1 MKTIQTITSQQSNT
15 NRLDMFLADKLKVNR
30 SKITKLIKSGL
41 ITVNQIVISK
51 PGFDIHVNDVIEIME
66 KDNTDEQYVLLSHK
80 ADLDVKYEDDDL
92 IIIYKPSGVLS
103 HSSQYNEQDTIQN
116 IVLWHAN
123 NKYVPKLVHRLDK
136 NTSGLMI
143 FAKNDN
149 AQQLLQKMFENR
161 QIIKKYYAL
170 VHSIPKHEHLKIN
183 VPIARAN
190 DNRLKMVA
198 GDGKLSKPALT
209 EVFIKEKYN
218 KSCLLDIILH
228 TGRTHQIRVHL
239 KYINTPIIND
249 HLYGADHEVTDY
261 GQYLMAYHLQF
272 THPIKNKSIEILI
285 DLDKEFLA
293 LIEKLKQY

>member
-1 MKTIQTITSQQSNT
+1 
-15 NRLDMFLADKLKVNR
+15 MFLADKLKVNR
-30 SKITKLIKSGL
+30 SKITKLIKSDL
-41 ITVNQIVISK
+41 IAVNQVLISK
-51 PGFDIHVNDVIEIME
+51 PGYEVHANDLIEIME
-66 KDNTDEQYVLLSHK
+66 NDNSDLEYVLLPHE
-80 ADLDVKYEDDDL
+80 ADLDIKYEDEDL
-92 IIIYKPSGVLS
+92 IVIYKPSGVLS

-116 IVLWHAN
+116 IVLWHAKN
-123 NKYVPKLVHRLDK
+123 QYVPKLVHRLDK
-136 NTSGLMI
+136 YTSGLMI

-170 VHSIPKHEHLKIN
+170 VHSVPKHNHLKIN

-190 DNRLKMVA
+190 DNKLKMVA

-249 HLYGADHEVTDY
+249 HLYGADHEVTGY
-261 GQYLMAYHLQF
+261 GQYLMAYSLQF
-272 THPIKNKSIEILI
+272 MHPIKNKSIGVTI
-285 DLDKEFLA
+285 DLDDEFKI
-293 LIEKLKQY
+293 LIEKLNQFPSE